1 MKTRNIAKNIALIA
15 CLAASNFLLAGCG
28 EKKEVQ
34 ESAGRYQ
41 GKADAKPWE
50 AVGKDKAAWEAQLKA
65 RAQNQNEYTRTE

>member
-1 MKTRNIAKNIALIA
+1 MNVKQLALIA
-15 CLAASNFLLAGCG
+15 AVASSCLALTGCG
-28 EKKEVQ
+28 EKQGVQ

-50 AVGKDKAAWEAQLKA
+50 TVGKDKAAWESQIKA

>member
-1 MKTRNIAKNIALIA
+1 
-15 CLAASNFLLAGCG
+15 
-28 EKKEVQ
+28 VQ

-50 AVGKDKAAWEAQLKA
+50 TVGKDKAAWESQIKA